1 MAEEHGEFSDIRE
14 LLGPNEQIEA
24 QATQRRW
31 GPGGDLTTPITLI
44 ATDQKLI
51 IINRTRLGMR
61 KDYEIVQYTNIV
73 GTKMIHGFIS
83 SSIIIRIRGYKITTK
98 SNKDEIDGFVSGE
111 AKSLVDFINRRIGS
125 TPGAGSAQSST
136 ASAPTAASSTAPS
149 PQPNGAENVGVKISP
164 RGDIEYCPA
173 CGARNIAGSK
183 FCSSCG
189 KKM

>member
-14 LLGPNEQIEA
+14 LLAPNERIEA

-61 KDYEIVQYTNIV
+61 KDYEIVQYANVV

-98 SNKDEIDGFVSGE
+98 NNKDEIDGFVSGE
-111 AKSLVDFINRRIGS
+111 AKSLVDYVNRRIGS
-125 TPGAGSAQSST
+125 TPGAAQAAQAA
-136 ASAPTAASSTAPS
+136 ASAPQT
-149 PQPNGAENVGVKISP
+149 NGTGQDNGGIKISP
-164 RGDIEYCPA
+164 RGDIEYCPS